1 MRTQRSVSKERAR
14 VCVCVREIR
23 ETLQGVELPSRDQG
37 PREITRKTMKNIF
50 LKNYD
55 IHRFGSRKKKN
66 RRHTIK
72 KAHGIMAER

>member
-1 MRTQRSVSKERAR
+1 
-14 VCVCVREIR
+14 
-23 ETLQGVELPSRDQG
+23 
-37 PREITRKTMKNIF
+37 MKNIF
-50 LKNYD
+50 FLNYD

>member
-14 VCVCVREIR
+14 VCVSGKSEKPYKVLSYLLKIKGREKK
-23 ETLQGVELPSRDQG
+23 
-37 PREITRKTMKNIF
+37 TRKTMKNIF
-50 LKNYD
+50 FLNYD